1 MNPLGCNITEFDDE
15 KRGRPEFIVMG
26 LLPQTPFALL
36 NAILR
41 ILIFIIKYY
50 CPFVSGF
57 EQ

>member
-15 KRGRPEFIVMG
+15 KRGRPEFIVIG

-36 NAILR
+36 NAILS
-41 ILIFIIKYY
+41 IPIFIIEHY
-50 CPFVSGF
+50 CPFVSWF